1 MANCRLLAFLVCER
15 ATREPDGKASLHGL
29 FDRIIIPRTP
39 ANPKLFFVYY
49 KVVVTE
55 PCEVSLKVIDSS
67 GREIPGNWRDSLT
80 RIGPIQSVWALTTSL
95 FTQPGQYFLE
105 LRQGGDGS
113 EMRSLAS
120 MLLVVE

>member
-1 MANCRLLAFLVCER
+1 MVKCKVLAFLLCER

-55 PCEVSLKVIDSS
+55 PCKVSLKVTDSS
-67 GREIPGNWRDSLT
+67 GRDITGNWRESLT
-80 RIGPIQSVWALTTSL
+80 QIGPIQSVWALTSSL

-105 LRQGGDGS
+105 LRQGADGS
-113 EMRSLAS
+113 EMLSLAS

>member
-1 MANCRLLAFLVCER
+1 MVKCKVLAFLLCER

-55 PCEVSLKVIDSS
+55 PCEVSLKVTDSS
-67 GREIPGNWRDSLT
+67 GRDITGNWRESLT
-80 RIGPIQSVWALTTSL
+80 QIGPIQSVWALTSSL

-105 LRQGGDGS
+105 LRQGADGS
-113 EMRSLAS
+113 EMLSLAS